1 MTLLSSADLSCERDD
16 RLLFS
21 GLQFQLDAGEILQLE
36 GPNGSGKTTLLRILS
51 GLYGAYDGSVL
62 WQGHDIR
69 SHMSEYQAQLLVLG
83 HKPAIKLA
91 LSPVENLRYLCGLH
105 GQHDV
110 AVIMDALSK
119 LGLSG
124 YEFVPCRNLSAGQ
137 VRRVNLSRL
146 YLSDARIWLL
156 DEMFTAIDKNG
167 VAQLERLLED
177 KAKEGVAIAM
187 TTHHSPQIES
197 LRVLRLGEQR
207 LGVRETAI

>member
-1 MTLLSSADLSCERDD
+1 MLSSTSLSCERDD
-16 RLLFS
+16 RVLFS

-51 GLYGAYDGSVL
+51 GLYGAYGGAVL
-62 WQGHDIR
+62 WQGQDIR
-69 SHMSEYQAQLLVLG
+69 SCMSEYQAQLLVLG

-110 AVIMDALSK
+110 GLIMEALAR

-124 YEFVPCRNLSAGQ
+124 YETVPCRNLSAGQ

-156 DEMFTAIDKNG
+156 DEMFTAIDKKG
-167 VAQLERLLED
+167 VTQLERLLEA

-207 LGVRETAI
+207 LGVRETAL

>member
-1 MTLLSSADLSCERDD
+1 MLSSTSLSCERDD
-16 RLLFS
+16 RVLFS
-21 GLQFQLDAGEILQLE
+21 GLQFRLDAGEILQLE

-51 GLYGAYDGSVL
+51 GLYGAYEGAVL
-62 WQGHDIR
+62 WQGQDIR
-69 SHMSEYQAQLLVLG
+69 SCMSEYQAQLLVLG

-110 AVIMDALSK
+110 GLIMEALAC

-124 YEFVPCRNLSAGQ
+124 YELVPCRNLSAGQ

-156 DEMFTAIDKNG
+156 DEMFTAIDKKG
-167 VAQLERLLED
+167 VTQLERLLEA

-207 LGVRETAI
+207 LGVRETAL